1 MSEAKRGA
9 HPDGQPKAGHGVGRL
24 TGPFPIRLEDIPAL
38 NVIFSEAFSERYR
51 RDGMT
56 GVRVPPL
63 NPAIWRFAIDGAA
76 AGAMLWRDEHGAIAA
91 FNLAHVLGTEGWM
104 GPLAVREDLQ
114 ARGLGRTIVEAGIA
128 HLKRSGCTTIG
139 LETMP
144 RTMDN
149 IGFYSTLGFVT
160 APLTITVTMEQL
172 SAPAPPLLSHAG
184 SGERERYLADCA
196 ALTARVRAG
205 SDYTREIRLT
215 LRHGLGDVVL
225 MHGSRGDVNGYALF
239 HDIPLVEGR
248 SREELRVLKLVVA
261 DAADLPPLMQLVRA
275 QVRKSG
281 ALRAALRLQG
291 EYPDAL
297 RVLVAQGARVRWTD
311 LRMTLSG
318 YSEPRSMTGLAISN
332 WEI

>member
-1 MSEAKRGA
+1 MSTVSRG
-9 HPDGQPKAGHGVGRL
+9 PNRDPGRIV
-24 TGPFPIRLEDIPAL
+24 GPFPIRLEDIPDL
-38 NVIFSEAFSERYR
+38 NVIFSDAFSERYR
-51 RDGMT
+51 RDGMA

-63 NPAIWRFAIDGAA
+63 NPAIWRYAIEGAGE
-76 AGAMLWRDEHGAIAA
+76 GAMLWRDAHNEIAA

-114 ARGLGRTIVEAGIA
+114 SRGLGRTIVEAGIT
-128 HLKRSGCTTIG
+128 HLKRNGCTTIG

-172 SAPAPPLLSHAG
+172 SVPGPPLLSHAG
-184 SGERERYLADCA
+184 GAEREGHLAEIA
-196 ALTARVRAG
+196 ALTARVRPGA
-205 SDYTREIRLT
+205 SYTREIQLT
-215 LRHGLGDVVL
+215 VRHGLGDVVL
-225 MHGSRGDVNGYALF
+225 MHDEQAVLKGYALF

-261 DAADLPPLMQLVRA
+261 DAQDLPPLMQLVRA
-275 QVRKSG
+275 QVRRSG
-281 ALRAALRLQG
+281 ALRAALRVQG
-291 EYPDAL
+291 EYADAL
-297 RVLVAQGARVRWTD
+297 RVLVAHGARVRWTD
-311 LRMTLSG
+311 LRMTLVG
-318 YSEPRSMTGLAISN
+318 YTESPSIDGIAISN